1 MSAQAKGDLSMHHDP
16 SAFDSTTTILG
27 SGLTWLEVLASHA
40 RARPA
45 TDKGDNL
52 DIASDPQADYT
63 VSAAAAS
70 GQRASASV
78 SRRPAPETP
87 A

>member
-1 MSAQAKGDLSMHHDP
+1 MHHDP
-16 SAFDSTTTILG
+16 SAFDSTPAIQG

-52 DIASDPQADYT
+52 DIANEPPADCG
-63 VSAAAAS
+63 VGAAAAC

-78 SRRPAPETP
+78 SHTP
-87 A
+87 ATPV

>member
-1 MSAQAKGDLSMHHDP
+1 MHHDP
-16 SAFDSTTTILG
+16 AAFDSTTGILG

-45 TDKGDNL
+45 TDKGAN
-52 DIASDPQADYT
+52 ASDPQADCT
-63 VSAAAAS
+63 VSGAATC
-70 GQRASASV
+70 GPRASASA
-78 SRRPAPETP
+78 SRRPARETL